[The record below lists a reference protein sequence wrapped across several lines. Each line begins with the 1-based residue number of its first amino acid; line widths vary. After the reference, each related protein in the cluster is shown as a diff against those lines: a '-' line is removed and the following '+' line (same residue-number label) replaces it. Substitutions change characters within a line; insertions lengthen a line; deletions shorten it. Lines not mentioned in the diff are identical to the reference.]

1 MRRVHTDREYAEHLR
16 GVGDRLRRMAGA
28 VQEMLRDGVQALVEG
43 DKRLAL
49 STIQRDRAVNR
60 LELEI
65 DELCVLILARWQP
78 MASDLRF
85 VTTALKMVTDLE
97 RVGDLAS
104 NIAERAL
111 ELSEG
116 PFVWDRE
123 AFMGMSEVVREMV
136 GDATGAFV
144 ERDEAQAR
152 AVIERD
158 DEADARYQQLLHGV
172 IDVMKARPEHVR
184 DGVHVQAVAKWLERV
199 ADHATN
205 VAEQTIFLVR
215 GKDVRHGP
223 LPR

>member
-16 GVGDRLRRMAGA
+16 GVGERLRRMTGA

-78 MASDLRF
+78 VASDLRF
-85 VTTALKMVTDLE
+85 VTTALKLVTDLE

-104 NIAERAL
+104 NIAERVL
-111 ELSEG
+111 ELSDG

-123 AFMGMSEVVREMV
+123 AFMHMSEVVQGMV

-144 ERDEAQAR
+144 ERDEEQAR

-158 DEADARYQQLLHGV
+158 DEADARYQQLLQGV
-172 IDVMKARPEHVR
+172 IDVMKARPELVH